1 MTLGRLNMSISGL
14 FTTHRHTA
22 QASVKLFLG
31 AWLLS
36 MGPAMAQM
44 PRQANPPATPILMA
58 QARTSLSEGS
68 RGPAV
73 TELQRRLDQRGLFP
87 AAIDGV
93 YGSATTQA
101 VRQFQRIRRLE
112 VTGIADAQTL
122 NLLGI
127 DTQRLATGLFHPNYG
142 NISTEQI
149 SSASSRDDV
158 RTLQGVLRS
167 YGFNVAVDG
176 VYGGETIQAV
186 RAYQRTADLPVDG
199 TADRATLVHM
209 GFRSGSNSPFS
220 SNPSDPYSFDNDSSR
235 SQGRYVAAIIAG
247 GSSLGQVQRNFP
259 NATVESNNL
268 GEYISLGRFQDRS
281 EAQTWVEFAD
291 ELGYEARILHD

>member
-1 MTLGRLNMSISGL
+1 MSISGL
-14 FTTHRHTA
+14 FTAKRHTA
-22 QASVKLFLG
+22 HTSVTLLLG
-31 AWLLS
+31 AWLVS
-36 MGPAMAQM
+36 TVPAMAQM
-44 PRQANPPATPILMA
+44 PHQANPPAAPILMA

-87 AAIDGV
+87 APIDGV

-112 VTGIADAQTL
+112 VTGIADAKTL

-127 DTQRLATGLFHPNYG
+127 DTQRLAVGLFHPNYG

-149 SSASSRDDV
+149 SSNSSRDDI
-158 RTLQGVLRS
+158 RTLQNVLRS

-209 GFRSGSNSPFS
+209 GFRSGSNGVS
-220 SNPSDPYSFDNDSSR
+220 SSSSSPYSFDNDGNR

-247 GSSLGQVQRNFP
+247 RSSLGQVQRNFP